1 MAMWWHLKPGHGLTF
16 IAGAWLLC
24 SGDLFP
30 TATWILDINMW
41 FTEWVRP
48 HYLSG
53 NILLQQAMIK
63 IPHINKSLG
72 NQLSHI
78 CSTIVSVSNHYLWI
92 TVSHCLC
99 FIFQIYVL
107 VHQKPWRLCHTVKQ
121 RIYETFLWSACLFHN
136 PDSLSL
142 FTSKYMELSTRG
154 SEDCSASFVSLLVF
168 LFNLKNK
175 PQHQGSDSIKDIQ
188 SRSGINVANTHLQLY
203 CGKGCPIKS

>member
-1 MAMWWHLKPGHGLTF
+1 MTFEAWTWALTF

-30 TATWILDINMW
+30 AATWMLDINMR

-63 IPHINKSLG
+63 IHHINKSLG

-78 CSTIVSVSNHYLWI
+78 CSTIVSLSSHYLWI

-107 VHQKPWRLCHTVKQ
+107 VHQKLWQLCHTVKQ
-121 RIYETFLWSACLFHN
+121 RIYETSLWSACLFQN

-142 FTSKYMELSTRG
+142 FTSKYMELSARG

-168 LFNLKNK
+168 SFNLKNK
-175 PQHQGSDSIKDIQ
+175 LQHQGSDKIKDIQ
-188 SRSGINVANTHLQLY
+188 SHSGISMANTHLQLY
-203 CGKGCPIKS
+203 CRKDCPIKS